1 MVRHGAVSFAIICPR
16 MMNPLETDLAADAID
31 VSCDLLDRI
40 DEIVLLG
47 HTVRVADNVC
57 SSLGWWRLW
66 R

>member
-16 MMNPLETDLAADAID
+16 TMNPLETDNAADDID

-47 HTVRVADNVC
+47 HTVRVADNVW
-57 SSLGWWRLW
+57 SAAGWRRVWR
-66 R
+66 